1 MSENKTIYQKLGG
14 LFGSSG
20 IKIQDKEISRYNIAD
35 TELLRTTDKAEFE
48 LGKKQM
54 LQNKYLQN
62 QWQRVEHEIF
72 QKSVHQES
80 TRIGSYSD
88 FEAMEFYPE
97 IAAAL
102 DIFSEECCLH
112 GDTKIKLLNGNI
124 FTIKELYDGDRKDF
138 WVYAV
143 DTEDNI
149 IKPSIV
155 DSVIFKGIKDVYK
168 ITLDNG
174 YEIMCTDDHKW
185 LTYSND
191 WIETKD
197 IVSGILLSDMR
208 EKCGRTPVITLDE
221 RDDKTIGGISV
232 LSVEYV
238 GKSEVYDLLNSSV
251 SSNFGVV
258 CGDNSMLISHNCTVN
273 DKGKILNIYSDSERV
288 RGILEDLFFNRLDIH
303 TTLHMWVRNVCKL
316 GDNFLYLNMND
327 KQGIIGAKQL
337 PIYEIER
344 REIDLASSIINKDKS
359 DETVK
364 FVWRGRNIEFNSW
377 QIAHF
382 RLLND
387 DRKLPYGTS
396 LLEKCR
402 RIWKGL
408 VLMED
413 AMMVYRI
420 TRAPERRV
428 FKVNVGNIDEED
440 VPAYINQM
448 ANKFK
453 RTPVIDSKTGQ
464 IDTKYNQYA
473 ADQDY
478 IIPVRGDNVQS
489 PIETLPGACI
499 SLNTRIPLLD
509 GRTLML
515 SEIIDE
521 WNDGNRNL
529 WVYSC
534 DPYTGKLAP
543 GMITWAGETR
553 KNAEVIKITLDN
565 GEEVISTPDHKFVH
579 RTNGFVEAKDLVVGD
594 SLMPYYTLETDWS
607 DNVETLVWDSNDNLW
622 VSNKTF
628 DISNGN
634 KGFVNDIKILEI
646 EYLESKEDTGTIT
659 VDGDEVYHNYH
670 TFAIESGIFIK
681 NSNLDSIGD
690 ISYLQ
695 AKLFTALRVPKS
707 FLGFDDAMGDGK
719 NLALQDIRF
728 TRTVNR
734 IQQAIIME
742 LNKIA
747 IIHLYL
753 LGFEDELDNFS
764 ITMNNPSTQA
774 EMLKIEHWQQR
785 ITVYQE
791 AVRDAGNGFGAMSMT
806 RAKRDFLGMSNDE
819 IKQDLLEQRMEKAAA
834 AELEQTSTV
843 IKKTGFFDIVDNIY
857 GIPEDERESENTDG
871 ADGGESDA
879 KGGFGG
885 GGGFGGDDMDL
896 GDDTENA
903 DDAEQ
908 SDTADTEDTGFD
920 DAGAD
925 SFGGDEADFGK
936 KEESFIRK
944 TNNILTEKK
953 DILNKRLS
961 DRTKRFESIYT
972 NRLIESVSPENINRI
987 TSKFSNNSMSVNNDI
1002 DFMIKSIDKL
1012 VGDE

>member
-35 TELLRTTDKAEFE
+35 TELLRTTDKTEFE

-72 QKSVHQES
+72 QKSIHQES

-102 DIFSEECCLH
+102 DIFSEECC
-112 GDTKIKLLNGNI
+112 T
-124 FTIKELYDGDRKDF
+124 
-138 WVYAV
+138 A
-143 DTEDNI
+143 
-149 IKPSIV
+149 
-155 DSVIFKGIKDVYK
+155 
-168 ITLDNG
+168 
-174 YEIMCTDDHKW
+174 
-185 LTYSND
+185 
-191 WIETKD
+191 
-197 IVSGILLSDMR
+197 
-208 EKCGRTPVITLDE
+208 
-221 RDDKTIGGISV
+221 
-232 LSVEYV
+232 
-238 GKSEVYDLLNSSV
+238 
-251 SSNFGVV
+251 
-258 CGDNSMLISHNCTVN
+258 N

-327 KQGIIGAKQL
+327 TQGIIGGKQL

-344 REIDLASSIINKDKS
+344 REVDLASSIINKDKS
-359 DETVK
+359 DDTVK

-478 IIPVRGDNVQS
+478 IIPVRSDNAPS

-509 GRTLML
+509 GRILML
-515 SEIIDE
+515 SEIIEE
-521 WNDGNRNL
+521 WDNGNRNL

-534 DPYTGKLAP
+534 DPHTGKLAP

-628 DISNGN
+628 DTSNGN
-634 KGFVNDIKILEI
+634 KGFVNDVKILEI

-806 RAKRDFLGMSNDE
+806 RAKKDFLGMSNDE

-857 GIPEDERESENTDG
+857 GIPEDERESDNTDG
-871 ADGGESDA
+871 ADTGESDA

-896 GDDTENA
+896 GDDTENT
-903 DDAEQ
+903 D
-908 SDTADTEDTGFD
+908 DTEQTDTEQTDTGEDNKDSGFD

-987 TSKFSNNSMSVNNDI
+987 TSKFSNNSMLVNNDI

>member
-35 TELLRTTDKAEFE
+35 TELLRTTDKTEFE

-72 QKSVHQES
+72 QKSIHQES

-102 DIFSEECCLH
+102 DLFSEECC
-112 GDTKIKLLNGNI
+112 T
-124 FTIKELYDGDRKDF
+124 
-138 WVYAV
+138 A
-143 DTEDNI
+143 
-149 IKPSIV
+149 
-155 DSVIFKGIKDVYK
+155 
-168 ITLDNG
+168 
-174 YEIMCTDDHKW
+174 
-185 LTYSND
+185 
-191 WIETKD
+191 
-197 IVSGILLSDMR
+197 
-208 EKCGRTPVITLDE
+208 
-221 RDDKTIGGISV
+221 
-232 LSVEYV
+232 
-238 GKSEVYDLLNSSV
+238 
-251 SSNFGVV
+251 
-258 CGDNSMLISHNCTVN
+258 N

-327 KQGIIGAKQL
+327 TQGIIGGKQL

-344 REIDLASSIINKDKS
+344 REVDLASSIINKDKS
-359 DETVK
+359 DDTVK

-478 IIPVRGDNVQS
+478 IIPVRSDNAPS

-509 GRTLML
+509 GRILML
-515 SEIIDE
+515 SEIIEE
-521 WNDGNRNL
+521 WDNGNRNL

-553 KNAEVIKITLDN
+553 KNTEVIKITLDN

-628 DISNGN
+628 DTSNGN
-634 KGFVNDIKILEI
+634 KGFVNDVKILEI

-707 FLGFDDAMGDGK
+707 FLGFDDATGEGK

-806 RAKRDFLGMSNDE
+806 RAKKDFLGMSNDE

-857 GIPEDERESENTDG
+857 GIPEDERESDNTDG
-871 ADGGESDA
+871 ADTGESDA

-896 GDDTENA
+896 GDDTENT
-903 DDAEQ
+903 D
-908 SDTADTEDTGFD
+908 DTEQTDTGEDNKDSGFD

-987 TSKFSNNSMSVNNDI
+987 TSKFSNNSMLVNNDI